1 MPHQVFTVT
10 SWEEQPFDGPSDGL
24 KITQAIVS
32 TNFVGDI
39 QGVGSV
45 IYIMKH
51 QENGMANFIGLQ
63 QINGSIGNLKGTFA
77 IEQNGFFDGKEA
89 KGTCIVQKGSGTG
102 DFANLNGEGRIH
114 SPHGQRRFSQPKLQ
128 PLKSY
133 STKINITKNKHS
145 RLRAEEHD
153 KAPAKPVTL
162 CRTVRLLN
170 GQPEAQVM
178 HKKTNSI

>member
-1 MPHQVFTVT
+1 MSNVAASSFTVT

-102 DFANLNGEGRIH
+102 DFANINGEGEFIAPMGKEG
-114 SPHGQRRFSQPKLQ
+114 SLN
-128 PLKSY
+128 LNY
-133 STKINITKNKHS
+133 S
-145 RLRAEEHD
+145 L
-153 KAPAKPVTL
+153 
-162 CRTVRLLN
+162 
-170 GQPEAQVM
+170 
-178 HKKTNSI
+178 